1 MAGRRIVSLL
11 PSATEIV
18 AALGGLDQL
27 VGRSHECDHPA
38 EVQSLPICCHPTL
51 DVQASGQEIDRQVKQ
66 RLAQA
71 VSIFELDHDL
81 LNRLQPDLVLTQDQ
95 CEVCAVSLEEV
106 QAALGHSTGVATRVL
121 SLAPSDLDEVW
132 QSVMSVGEAMGH
144 PDRASEV
151 VADLEARI
159 QVLAQTVQASAGDL
173 RPRVACIEWLEPLM
187 VAGNWVPELVELA
200 GGVDVLGTSGTHS
213 PWINWPDLAAA
224 DPDVLVLMPCGFDI
238 ERTRTEW
245 ETPENRAQWHQLRA
259 VAEGRVFITDGHQFF
274 NRPGPRLVESAEI
287 LAEILHPG
295 RCDFGHHPAGWQPA
309 E

>member
-38 EVQSLPICCHPTL
+38 EVESLPVCCHPTL
-51 DVQASGQEIDRQVKQ
+51 DIQASGQEIDRQVKQ

-71 VSIFELDHDL
+71 VSIFEIDHDL
-81 LNRLQPDLVLTQDQ
+81 LSRLQPDLVLTQ
-95 CEVCAVSLEEV
+95 
-106 QAALGHSTGVATRVL
+106 VL
-121 SLAPSDLDEVW
+121 SLAPSHLAEVW
-132 QSVMSVGEAMGH
+132 QSVLSVGEALGH
-144 PDRASEV
+144 PDRASEIV
-151 VADLEARI
+151 SGLKDRMQALARTVEVA
-159 QVLAQTVQASAGDL
+159 AGDL
-173 RPRVACIEWLEPLM
+173 SPRIACIEWLEPLM

-200 GGVDVLGTSGTHS
+200 GGVDVLGTSGAHS
-213 PWINWPDLAAA
+213 PWISWSDLVAA

-245 ETPENRAQWHQLRA
+245 ETLENRAQWHQLRS

-309 E
+309 